1 MRTKLVSDIRNRV
14 GMPSLSANYA
24 TLYINN
30 EYLGLF
36 IFTDLYKESW
46 VEYVYGEKDTQS
58 LYKCVYCLMDFYY
71 RSGFKNENKEATNKK
86 ELYEFLAEMT
96 KAQYLS
102 DVESIF
108 DVDQFY
114 KEIAIDVL
122 TSSWDHT
129 YHNYYLYKN
138 KETNKWIYLSH
149 DFDLDM
155 GTYRRGA
162 SFKLSSLYISSVIGK
177 FISDEDPHFREV
189 IK

>member
-129 YHNYYLYKN
+129 YHNYYIII
-138 KETNKWIYLSH
+138 IYIR
-149 DFDLDM
+149 
-155 GTYRRGA
+155 TK
-162 SFKLSSLYISSVIGK
+162 KLING
-177 FISDEDPHFREV
+177 FIYHMTSILIWVHIEEEHLLN
-189 IK
+189 